1 MTDQAIQLPECSV
14 DEEMERRRK
23 LLHIMT
29 VTGIVVCVLFLLLMM
44 LPSIG
49 GRWSY
54 YVIFAVLLPCCV
66 LSTLLNRKGHLRLA
80 AYLFL
85 FSLSLAIFGVILS
98 AALYQQVV
106 GFVIYYF
113 PLTVLAAGMVLGSR
127 ATFRFATVNA
137 ALIVLI
143 TVLAYLTFDIDVET
157 YGDEV
162 ISVTVPALVLC
173 YLMALVAWLYG
184 NSLEGAL
191 HRVTEQSEQLKQAN
205 MEIQAFS
212 RGLEDKVE
220 ERTQQLRDFVS
231 MVAHDLRSPLIVI
244 RGYTEILQEER
255 EPASNQPQERAL
267 VAISTNVEQMLCMTD
282 ELLEIAHL
290 QSGTVQLDIEA
301 LPIEAVIEEV
311 RDSFG
316 HVLAEKR
323 LGLRVDVAPELPCV
337 LGDRSRLNR
346 VLSNLL
352 MNAYNYTPA
361 GEIVVSARPLDGL
374 VEVSVSDTGI
384 GIPPE
389 DQDRLFTRFFRG
401 QHRLVRRHRG
411 TGLGLPIARSIVR
424 AHGGEIWVE
433 SEVGKGSTFR
443 FTLPQAPGQTNQGLA

>member
-1 MTDQAIQLPECSV
+1 
-14 DEEMERRRK
+14 
-23 LLHIMT
+23 
-29 VTGIVVCVLFLLLMM
+29 
-44 LPSIG
+44 
-49 GRWSY
+49 
-54 YVIFAVLLPCCV
+54 
-66 LSTLLNRKGHLRLA
+66 
-80 AYLFL
+80 
-85 FSLSLAIFGVILS
+85 
-98 AALYQQVV
+98 
-106 GFVIYYF
+106 
-113 PLTVLAAGMVLGSR
+113 
-127 ATFRFATVNA
+127 
-137 ALIVLI
+137 
-143 TVLAYLTFDIDVET
+143 
-157 YGDEV
+157 
-162 ISVTVPALVLC
+162 
-173 YLMALVAWLYG
+173 
-184 NSLEGAL
+184 
-191 HRVTEQSEQLKQAN
+191 
-205 MEIQAFS
+205 
-212 RGLEDKVE
+212 VE

-244 RGYTEILQEER
+244 HGYTEILQEEG
-255 EPASNQPQERAL
+255 EPASNHPQERAL

-301 LPIEAVIEEV
+301 LPIEAVIEKV

-352 MNAYNYTPA
+352 INAYNYTPA

-374 VEVSVSDTGI
+374 VEISVSDTGI

-401 QHRLVRRHRG
+401 QHRLVRSHGG

-424 AHGGEIWVE
+424 AHGGKIWVE

-443 FTLPQAPGQTNQGLA
+443 FTLPQAP